1 MDPKHLRDQSHR
13 EERLDEEWLHLFA
26 LDEMAELLRT
36 EAAYPVNGHTGIT
49 LHKTAHLRILLE
61 VAKEGTRIGEHSV
74 HGPSFIHVLSGSLRL
89 TSGGE
94 TRIAHGGELVVIP
107 HDRARKMV
115 AEEDS
120 SFLLG
125 LSLEMPDPL
134 HARHDP
140 AGS

>member
-1 MDPKHLRDQSHR
+1 MNPKHLRDQSHR
-13 EERLDEEWLHLFA
+13 QDRLDEDWLHLFA
-26 LDEMAELLRT
+26 LEEMAELLRT

-61 VAKEGTRIGEHSV
+61 VAKEGARIGEHSV
-74 HGPSFIHVLSGSLRL
+74 HGPTFIHVLSGALRL
-89 TSGGE
+89 TSGDE
-94 TRIAHGGELVVIP
+94 TRIVRAGELVVIP
-107 HDRARKMV
+107 HDRGRNMF
-115 AEEDS
+115 AEEES

-134 HARHDP
+134 QERHDV

>member
-1 MDPKHLRDQSHR
+1 MDPKHLRDQSQR
-13 EERLDEEWLHLFA
+13 QDRLDEDWLHLFA
-26 LDEMAELLRT
+26 LEEMAELLRT

-61 VAKEGTRIGEHSV
+61 VAKEGSRIGEHSV
-74 HGPSFIHVLSGSLRL
+74 HGPTFIQVLSGALRL
-89 TSGGE
+89 TSGDE
-94 TRIAHGGELVVIP
+94 TRIVRAGELVVIP
-107 HDRARKMV
+107 HDRARNMF
-115 AEEDS
+115 AEEES

-134 HARHDP
+134 QERHDA